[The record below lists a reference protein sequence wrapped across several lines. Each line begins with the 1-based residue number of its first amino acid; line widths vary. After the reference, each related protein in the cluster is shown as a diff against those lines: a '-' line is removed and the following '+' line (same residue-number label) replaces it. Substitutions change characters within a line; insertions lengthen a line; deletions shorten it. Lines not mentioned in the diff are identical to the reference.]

1 MCWSGN
7 LDIVYLVLW
16 NTQYTGHSFVWNTHS
31 QCTGSYLSVEHSV
44 HWSQFCVEHSQSL
57 YWFLPICG
65 TLSTLVTVLCG
76 TLTVS
81 VLVPTYL
88 WNTQYSGHSC
98 VWNTHSQCTGSYLS
112 VEHSVHWFRVLC
124 GTLSVLVPTYL
135 WNTQYT
141 GSEFCVEHSQSVYW
155 FLPICGTLSTLVQS
169 FVWNTHSQFT
179 GSYLSV
185 EHWFSV

>member
-1 MCWSGN
+1 MLIWKFRHCLSG
-7 LDIVYLVLW
+7 
-16 NTQYTGHSFVWNTHS
+16 
-31 QCTGSYLSVEHSV
+31 SVEHSV

-65 TLSTLVTVLCG
+65 TLSTLVTVVCG

-81 VLVPTYL
+81 VLVPT
-88 WNTQYSGHSC
+88 C
-98 VWNTHSQCTGSYLS
+98 
-112 VEHSVHWFRVLC
+112 
-124 GTLSVLVPTYL
+124 L

-141 GSEFCVEHSQSVYW
+141 GSEFCVEHSVYW

-169 FVWNTHSQFT
+169 FVWNTHSQCTGSYLSVEHSVHWFSFVWNTHSQFT

-185 EHWFSV
+185 EH